1 MDQPGAPQPL
11 EAKTIDHPINAPAAQ
26 AKTPSRWWRW
36 PVGLGAA
43 AAVYTGLVGAW
54 LPGFIRPRV
63 EAAATQALGTP
74 VRLGELSLQPWT
86 LTVAAGDV
94 SLGPA
99 ASPWFTLKRAEAQ
112 LSLESLWRLAPVVSK
127 VNLLSPRLLIERLSA
142 ERLNISP
149 MLDHLRAQPASPSS
163 GEPARFA
170 VYNIALRDGELRYV
184 DQVLQQ
190 SHRIEQL
197 KLSLPFVS
205 NLPSHVKV
213 NVEPALSALVD
224 GSPLLIEGRSLPF
237 AQGRKSEVD
246 VRLHQVVLKPLA
258 EGAKP
263 FLPPGWQVSVPEGE
277 LDTTL
282 VLRFEARSAPAVA
295 SFTVSGGLNVRKLA
309 VKASGLPGLG
319 PLDAGWT
326 TLAVTG
332 IEASPLVQQVKVG
345 SVALDGLR
353 LALQPWASAAAP
365 GKQDVAVPGQAT
377 AKAPDAPPGSAAG
390 SPPWQWQLGELR
402 LSAPVIDA
410 QTEAAAPWPGIRDL
424 TLYIKGLS
432 ASTQA
437 APATWQLAWQDSQGA
452 RFKADGDVQVAQA
465 SAHAQFQLDQLA
477 LLPWMAPVAKLPAL
491 RSLPL
496 QLREGQLDLK
506 ASLAAKWAPAES
518 LAITVSQGRLALN
531 KLQARATQ
539 STPQSASLDQVGWE
553 ALTLDGVQAAVGG
566 KGLQSVS
573 LDTVT
578 LQGLDARLS
587 RDAQGRVLG
596 FGGAAGAD
604 ALAATG
610 SGTGPQAQARSKAT
624 PTPAGTSPTFA
635 IGTLRCQACQLRLTD
650 QTVSPAAEL
659 ALKQTELSVQGLSQD
674 LGKTLAVDFATRAQG
689 PGQLSFKGQ
698 VRPQP
703 LQVQAQ
709 IGVNKLDLR
718 VLQAYIDPLVN
729 VSLVA
734 AQAQARG
741 RLKLNDDPRLGLS
754 ARYQGDV
761 GLNELRVLD
770 RVNDAD
776 FLSWKALSLQGMDV
790 AWQAK
795 GPLDAALGRISLKDF
810 YGRVIINPDGQLN
823 LAGVVRQQAG
833 GETQSVTTP
842 RLPGEKSVAAAASA
856 ASAPPSG
863 PAPAAASAPGSA
875 PSAPPPRIRWDQ
887 VQLARGRVD
896 FTDNFIKPN
905 YSARLTQLEGEL
917 SAVSSAKPEPAAIKV
932 AGAIDDGAPLLITG
946 QIHPLGP
953 RLFTEIEGSAKGIE
967 LTRLTPYASRYA
979 GYAIE
984 KGTLSVTVKYL
995 VDGGKLQAENKIFLD
1010 QLTFGEK
1017 TNSPDATSLPVRF
1030 AVSLL
1035 KNSRGEIDINLPISG
1050 SLDEPEF
1057 SVGGI
1062 IWRVLVNLITKA
1074 VTAPFALLSG
1084 GGSEELG
1091 FVPFAPGSAEL
1102 SDDTRQRLDTLAT
1115 KLADRPALKLEA
1127 TGRADPASDAEG
1139 LRNLHLDRLLRQAK
1153 AKSLKVDVAEVV
1165 VEPAERDTWLAAAYK
1180 AADIKKPRN
1189 LVGLAKTLP
1198 PAEMAALL
1206 KASAPAD
1213 AEALRELANRR
1224 GDQVKAYLAAR
1235 MPPERVLLTASK
1247 LGAEGLAQDKG
1258 PPSRVQFE
1266 VR

>member
-1 MDQPGAPQPL
+1 
-11 EAKTIDHPINAPAAQ
+11 
-26 AKTPSRWWRW
+26 
-36 PVGLGAA
+36 
-43 AAVYTGLVGAW
+43 
-54 LPGFIRPRV
+54 
-63 EAAATQALGTP
+63 
-74 VRLGELSLQPWT
+74 
-86 LTVAAGDV
+86 
-94 SLGPA
+94 
-99 ASPWFTLKRAEAQ
+99 
-112 LSLESLWRLAPVVSK
+112 
-127 VNLLSPRLLIERLSA
+127 
-142 ERLNISP
+142 
-149 MLDHLRAQPASPSS
+149 MLDHLRAQPASPSA

-170 VYNIALRDGELRYV
+170 VYNIALRDGDLRYT

-190 SHRIEQL
+190 SHRIAQL

-205 NLPSHVKV
+205 NLPSFVKV
-213 NVEPALSALVD
+213 EVEPALSALVD
-224 GSPLLIEGRSLPF
+224 GSPLLVEGRSLPF
-237 AQGRKSEVD
+237 TEGKKSDVD
-246 VRLHQVVLKPLA
+246 ISLRQVALKPLA
-258 EGAKP
+258 EAAKP
-263 FLPPGWQVSVPEGE
+263 FLPPGWQVAVPEGE

-282 VLRFEARSAPAVA
+282 VVRFEEHSAPAVA
-295 SFTVSGGLNVRKLA
+295 SLTVRGGLNVHKLA

-319 PLDAGWT
+319 PLDAGWA

-345 SVALDGLR
+345 GVAVDGLR
-353 LALQPWASAAAP
+353 LALQPLASGAAPDKPAAPAAASAKA
-365 GKQDVAVPGQAT
+365 QAT
-377 AKAPDAPPGSAAG
+377 G

-402 LSAPVIDA
+402 LTAPAIDA

-424 TLYIKGLS
+424 TLNVKGLD
-432 ASTQA
+432 ASPKA
-437 APATWQLAWQDSQGA
+437 APATWHLAWQDSQGA

-465 SAHAQFQLDQLA
+465 LAHAQFQLDQLA
-477 LLPWMAPVAKLPAL
+477 LLPWMAPVAQLPAL

-496 QLREGQLDLK
+496 QLRDGQLDLK
-506 ASLAAKWAPAES
+506 ATVAAQWAPAEA
-518 LAITVSQGRLALN
+518 LAITVSQGQLALN

-539 STPQSASLDQVGWE
+539 ATAQDQIGWT
-553 ALTLDGVQAAVGG
+553 ALTLDGVQAAVGA

-596 FGGAAGAD
+596 FGGAAGVD
-604 ALAATG
+604 AQPKPKAA
-610 SGTGPQAQARSKAT
+610 PAPARA
-624 PTPAGTSPTFA
+624 SPTFA

-689 PGQLSFKGQ
+689 PGQVSFKGQ

-709 IGVNKLDLR
+709 IGVNQLDLR

-729 VSLVA
+729 VSLA
-734 AQAQARG
+734 AAKAQARG

-754 ARYQGDV
+754 ARYQGDA
-761 GLNELRVLD
+761 GLTELRVLD

-776 FLSWKALSLQGMDV
+776 FLSWKALNLQGMDV
-790 AWQAK
+790 AWQAN
-795 GPLDAALGRISLKDF
+795 GPLDAALGRISLQDF
-810 YGRVIINPDGQLN
+810 YGRVIVNPDGKLN

-842 RLPGEKSVAAAASA
+842 RLPGEKVAAASPAAASA
-856 ASAPPSG
+856 PASG

-875 PSAPPPRIRWDQ
+875 PSAPAPRIRWDQ
-887 VQLARGRVD
+887 IQLTRGRVD

-905 YSARLTQLEGEL
+905 YSARLTQLDGDI
-917 SAVSSAKPEPAAIKV
+917 SAVSSAKPEPANIKV

-1017 TNSPDATSLPVRF
+1017 TDSPDATSLPVRF

-1084 GGSEELG
+1084 GGSDELG

-1102 SDDTRQRLDTLAT
+1102 SDDSRQRLDTLAT
-1115 KLADRPALKLEA
+1115 KLTDRPALKLEA

-1139 LRNLHLDRLLRQAK
+1139 LRSLYLDRLLRQAK

-1247 LGAEGLAQDKG
+1247 LGSEGLTQDQG